1 MRKFSFC
8 LAPAEYTIEAIDTA
22 SDSWWGGAY
31 YSVFANG
38 DEAIREEMEASTRQS
53 TIVFT
58 VSRSTASR
66 TSSSENKALQG
77 GGAIFWEDEPPGNT
91 ERYRNESTPNIA
103 LYEDD
108 VATPA
113 RALSVV
119 TNSRRRTTAATTLS
133 GRELESPLAF
143 ELLDGYGQRG
153 MSDDTSILLAELVDT
168 SGTTTLSG
176 PLAICEQG
184 LATFTDL
191 AIFAFPEVTVR
202 FNVSIPAL
210 SEHVSPPTW
219 ISRLRNVLLA

>member
-1 MRKFSFC
+1 MGRRI
-8 LAPAEYTIEAIDTA
+8 LLGIRQRRR
-22 SDSWWGGAY
+22 SDSRGNG
-31 YSVFANG
+31 SLDETKHHSIHSFAFYCFAHI
-38 DEAIREEMEASTRQS
+38 D
-53 TIVFT
+53 
-58 VSRSTASR
+58 
-66 TSSSENKALQG
+66 ENKALQG

-91 ERYRNESTPNIA
+91 ERYRNKSTPNTA